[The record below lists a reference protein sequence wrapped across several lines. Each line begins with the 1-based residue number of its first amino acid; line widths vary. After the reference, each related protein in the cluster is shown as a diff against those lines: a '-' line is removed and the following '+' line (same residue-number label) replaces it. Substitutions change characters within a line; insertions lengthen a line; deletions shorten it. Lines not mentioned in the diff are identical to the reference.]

1 MAKLNNNAIVTQLDM
16 ADYKTS
22 VKRIFTKI
30 FIIQQKEQGHQKT
43 KRYSSFYNSYWP
55 TMVSLINKNLSQ
67 VPIAFSNLFAVQRNQ
82 INKCSLITT

>member
-30 FIIQQKEQGHQKT
+30 FIIQQKVQGHQKT
-43 KRYSSFYNSYWP
+43 KKILQLLQLILAYNG
-55 TMVSLINKNLSQ
+55 LSDQ
-67 VPIAFSNLFAVQRNQ
+67 
-82 INKCSLITT
+82 

>member
-30 FIIQQKEQGHQKT
+30 FIIQQQVQGHQKT
-43 KRYSSFYNSYWP
+43 KKILQLLQLILAYNGFSDQSESLSS
-55 TMVSLINKNLSQ
+55 
-67 VPIAFSNLFAVQRNQ
+67 SNCIFKFVCRPKKSN
-82 INKCSLITT
+82 

>member
-30 FIIQQKEQGHQKT
+30 FIIQQRYKDIKRQ
-43 KRYSSFYNSYWP
+43 KRYPAS
-55 TMVSLINKNLSQ
+55 
-67 VPIAFSNLFAVQRNQ
+67 
-82 INKCSLITT
+82 TTHTGLQWFL